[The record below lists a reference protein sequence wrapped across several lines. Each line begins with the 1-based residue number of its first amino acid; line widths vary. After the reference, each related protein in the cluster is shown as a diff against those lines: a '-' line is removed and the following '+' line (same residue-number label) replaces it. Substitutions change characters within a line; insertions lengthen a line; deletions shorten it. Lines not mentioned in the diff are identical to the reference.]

1 LQIKIAVAKRVLKVF
16 VGNILMMGVYAVV
29 LSYSLRPEV
38 SLCEPKPVMNNFLKY
53 SDSKKIRFIFLL
65 FLFAILSNGS
75 VFSQNLEK
83 KSVVTSSSNEESID
97 NKSAAN
103 MEFVLWFMSSKQDPN
118 SIISTEG
125 INTKKQIMSSG
136 LMPNRLLMK
145 AFLKKAINYEIAV
158 V

>member
-1 LQIKIAVAKRVLKVF
+1 MI
-16 VGNILMMGVYAVV
+16 
-29 LSYSLRPEV
+29 
-38 SLCEPKPVMNNFLKY
+38 NFSKY

-65 FLFAILSNGS
+65 FIAILSNGS
-75 VFSQNLEK
+75 VFSQTLEK

-103 MEFVLWFMSSKQDPN
+103 LEFVLWFMSSKQDPN